1 MKEIRI
7 HARAGQGA
15 ITTASIL
22 GYAYFLEGKFPYA
35 FPHFGAARMGAPMNA
50 FVRVDEKPVRLRS
63 QIYEPD
69 YLLITDATLIRG
81 FNCFRGFKDN
91 GIAIINER
99 EGFAIPEHRPEG
111 RGLASNSQSH
121 KPGQKIY
128 LVPANDIAMETIGRP
143 IGNTAILGAYVA
155 GTNEIKLESLLGA
168 INHRFFAKAAEQN
181 VLAAQKGYDYV
192 KKDYLSPACRQAGQ
206 GREKCLAQ

>member
-1 MKEIRI
+1 MREIRI

-69 YLLITDATLIRG
+69 YIIIVDATLTRG
-81 FNCFRGFKDN
+81 FNCFSGLKEDGVALFN
-91 GIAIINER
+91 QR
-99 EGFAIPEHRPEG
+99 EGVEIPK
-111 RGLASNSQSH
+111 LKA
-121 KPGQKIY
+121 KQKLYVI
-128 LVPANDIAMETIGRP
+128 PANDIAMKAFGRP
-143 IGNTAILGAYVA
+143 LGNTALLGAYSA
-155 GTNEIKLESLLGA
+155 ATGDLKLESLFESVKKRFSGKALEGNFKA
-168 INHRFFAKAAEQN
+168 IQE
-181 VLAAQKGYDYV
+181 GYDFV
-192 KKDYLSPACRQAGQ
+192 KNSKA
-206 GREKCLAQ
+206 